1 MGWKGAPA
9 LFVCPRLPLTSIRGL
24 FILACG
30 CPSPPSGG
38 FSFLPELTAAQFK
51 FKVRDLVSNS
61 STSKEIKNRYDP
73 KRRG

>member
-1 MGWKGAPA
+1 
-9 LFVCPRLPLTSIRGL
+9 
-24 FILACG
+24 
-30 CPSPPSGG
+30 
-38 FSFLPELTAAQFK
+38 LPELTAAQFK

>member
-9 LFVCPRLPLTSIRGL
+9 LFVCPRLPLTSIR
-24 FILACG
+24 
-30 CPSPPSGG
+30 G

-73 KRRG
+73 KRVG